1 MTSPHHEDWLGWQGQ
16 IPGEQHLLSKRPKLT
31 VLTSEGKIRVHFI
44 GLVDT

>member
-1 MTSPHHEDWLGWQGQ
+1 MNRSFAPHT
-16 IPGEQHLLSKRPKLT
+16 LLVRSAPQAMGKRPKLT